1 MRFPRLLLAAGAM
14 AAVACSDGGNGGQEP
29 ADETPDGDILVRNDF
44 FDPSE
49 LEVAPGATVVWAWA
63 SNGTL
68 HDILFDDGPTSGQQG
83 SGTFERTFAAVGD
96 FPYHCTIHGETM
108 SGVIHVVTEP
118 SPGGGGDQGGGGGGD
133 DDPDD
138 PGDPGY

>member
-44 FDPSE
+44 FDPLE

-63 SNGTL
+63 SNGAL
-68 HDILFDDGPTSGQQG
+68 HDIRFDDGPTSGQKG
-83 SGTFERTFAAVGD
+83 SGTFERTFATVGD
-96 FPYHCTIHGETM
+96 FPYHCTIHGVSM
-108 SGVIHVVTEP
+108 SGVINVVT
-118 SPGGGGDQGGGGGGD
+118 GGGGGGGGD
-133 DDPDD
+133 DDPPG